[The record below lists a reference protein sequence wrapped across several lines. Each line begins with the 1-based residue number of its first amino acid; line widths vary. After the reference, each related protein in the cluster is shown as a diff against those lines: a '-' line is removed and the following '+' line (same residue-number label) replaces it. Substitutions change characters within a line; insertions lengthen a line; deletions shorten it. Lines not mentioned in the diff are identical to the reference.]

1 MSFAIVYL
9 RQNFSS
15 SVIGV
20 HRDVRKRRSIS
31 AYHKCSFLQVERSR
45 AGTIRWGN
53 EEGAG
58 TRLTR
63 LNYYLT
69 LSCDH
74 FLPLSWNRTEFS
86 TDSIKIRLDDSSNLS
101 HQILF
106 KFHKTVSG
114 WFSLVILALWL
125 NYSIGIWKMLRLTAV
140 LFIARL
146 TFNVHQSIE
155 TFKREWKMWKSN
167 VTQLART
174 ALHCN
179 KRRIIFRYFDISSWK
194 YCNPK
199 ILQKFL
205 TVK

>member
-45 AGTIRWGN
+45 AGTIRGGN

-74 FLPLSWNRTEFS
+74 FLWIERNLPR
-86 TDSIKIRLDDSSNLS
+86 IRSKFVSMIHPIF

-106 KFHKTVSG
+106 KFHKTVSRG
-114 WFSLVILALWL
+114 WFSLSILV
-125 NYSIGIWKMLRLTAV
+125 MLHDW
-140 LFIARL
+140 I
-146 TFNVHQSIE
+146 
-155 TFKREWKMWKSN
+155 
-167 VTQLART
+167 TQL
-174 ALHCN
+174 
-179 KRRIIFRYFDISSWK
+179 IFEKCWDWLQ
-194 YCNPK
+194 YCS
-199 ILQKFL
+199 LQG
-205 TVK
+205 

>member
-1 MSFAIVYL
+1 MAIVIKKKKNGALASIPFCDILDWRRGVDSKRDSRFQLNYQTLCVASCTEPLCNMSFAIVYL

-45 AGTIRWGN
+45 AGTIRGGN
-53 EEGAG
+53 EKGAG

-74 FLPLSWNRTEFS
+74 FLPLNRREF

-106 KFHKTVSG
+106 KFHKTVSRG
-114 WFSLVILALWL
+114 
-125 NYSIGIWKMLRLTAV
+125 
-140 LFIARL
+140 
-146 TFNVHQSIE
+146 
-155 TFKREWKMWKSN
+155 
-167 VTQLART
+167 
-174 ALHCN
+174 
-179 KRRIIFRYFDISSWK
+179 
-194 YCNPK
+194 
-199 ILQKFL
+199 
-205 TVK
+205 

>member
-1 MSFAIVYL
+1 MAIVIKKKKKNGALASIPFCDILDWRRGVDSKRDSRFQLNYQTLCVASCTEPLCNMSFAIVYL

-31 AYHKCSFLQVERSR
+31 AYHKCSFLQVERSQDNKR
-45 AGTIRWGN
+45 GN

-74 FLPLSWNRTEFS
+74 FLPLSWNRTKSS

-106 KFHKTVSG
+106 KFHKTVSRG
-114 WFSLVILALWL
+114 WFGLVIL
-125 NYSIGIWKMLRLTAV
+125 IMLHDW
-140 LFIARL
+140 I
-146 TFNVHQSIE
+146 
-155 TFKREWKMWKSN
+155 
-167 VTQLART
+167 TQL
-174 ALHCN
+174 
-179 KRRIIFRYFDISSWK
+179 IFEKCWDWLQ
-194 YCNPK
+194 YCS
-199 ILQKFL
+199 LQG
-205 TVK
+205 

>member
-1 MSFAIVYL
+1 MAIIKKKKKKYRALASIPFCDILDWRRGVDSKRDSRFQLNYQTLCVASCTEPLCNMSFAIVYL

-45 AGTIRWGN
+45 AGTIRGGN

-74 FLPLSWNRTEFS
+74 FLPLSWNRTEFT
-86 TDSIKIRLDDSSNLS
+86 TDLIKIRLDDSSNLS

-106 KFHKTVSG
+106 KFHKTVSRG
-114 WFSLVILALWL
+114 
-125 NYSIGIWKMLRLTAV
+125 
-140 LFIARL
+140 
-146 TFNVHQSIE
+146 
-155 TFKREWKMWKSN
+155 
-167 VTQLART
+167 
-174 ALHCN
+174 
-179 KRRIIFRYFDISSWK
+179 
-194 YCNPK
+194 
-199 ILQKFL
+199 
-205 TVK
+205 

>member
-1 MSFAIVYL
+1 MAIVIKKKKNGALASIPFCDILDWRRGVDSKRDSRFQLNYQTLCVASCTEPLCNMSFAIVYL

-31 AYHKCSFLQVERSR
+31 AYHKCSFLQVERSQDNKR
-45 AGTIRWGN
+45 GN

-74 FLPLSWNRTEFS
+74 FLPLSWNRTKSS

-106 KFHKTVSG
+106 KFHKTVSRG
-114 WFSLVILALWL
+114 
-125 NYSIGIWKMLRLTAV
+125 
-140 LFIARL
+140 
-146 TFNVHQSIE
+146 
-155 TFKREWKMWKSN
+155 
-167 VTQLART
+167 
-174 ALHCN
+174 
-179 KRRIIFRYFDISSWK
+179 
-194 YCNPK
+194 
-199 ILQKFL
+199 
-205 TVK
+205 